1 MLDPSSART
10 QSHDANRSHR
20 LFETGHLQKNLRAR
34 SVRGAA
40 ATVVSQGLRFLVQLA
55 GMAVLA
61 RLLVP
66 ADFGVFA
73 KTIAITGFIAVIRTG
88 GLSVATVQHAE
99 ITHRQVS
106 NLFWLNAALGLLS
119 GLLVA
124 ALSPA
129 IAHFYGD
136 PRVLLLAASLG
147 GVVLIS
153 SLGVQHAALMQRQ
166 MRFSELAVIG
176 AVSPVAGFSVAIFSA
191 LAGAGFWALLI
202 QQLVTEATNLILVL
216 MKCHWRPSLPRRR
229 SGVRPMVKVGAYLS
243 VTNILNFAS
252 RNTDNVLI
260 GRFVSDVALGYYA
273 IAYRLLLLPMQQ
285 VNAPVTAVVLPGL
298 SRLQH
303 DPDRYA
309 RFYYRAVGLMVF
321 ITMPAACFLLV
332 DARSLVLMV
341 LGRQWLPVV
350 AIFQALSVA
359 AFIGTFSAATTWV
372 FNSLGRTDRQFRWQA
387 VAVPLT
393 ILAFVLGLPWGA
405 WGVAVAFSTSQVL
418 MLIPSL
424 QYCYRGTT
432 LSLKAT
438 LATLARPAVAAMAA
452 SGALWLAQRAVPSWQ
467 VVWLPFD
474 ALLFG
479 VAYAAAWWIL
489 PGGRDYLRRCVGLVK
504 ELAPGARRKHIDDV
518 MADPRH

>member
-1 MLDPSSART
+1 
-10 QSHDANRSHR
+10 
-20 LFETGHLQKNLRAR
+20 
-34 SVRGAA
+34 V
-40 ATVVSQGLRFLVQLA
+40 A
-55 GMAVLA
+55 G
-61 RLLVP
+61 
-66 ADFGVFA
+66 FA
-73 KTIAITGFIAVIRTG
+73 G

-119 GLLVA
+119 ALLVA
-124 ALSPA
+124 VLSPA
-129 IAHFYGD
+129 IAAFYGD

-176 AVSPVAGFSVAIFSA
+176 AVSPVAGFSVAILSA

-202 QQLVTEATNLILVL
+202 QQLVAEATNLILVL
-216 MKCHWRPSLPRRR
+216 LKCRWRPGLPRRG

-243 VTNILNFAS
+243 VTNILSFAS

-309 RFYYRAVGLMVF
+309 SFYYRAVGLMVF

-332 DARSLVLMV
+332 DARALVLLV
-341 LGRQWLPVV
+341 IGPQWLPVA

-359 AFIGTFSAATTWV
+359 AFIGTFSVATTWV
-372 FNSLGRTDRQFRWQA
+372 FTSLGQTARQFRWQA

-405 WGVAVAFSTSQVL
+405 WGVAVAFSASQVL
-418 MLIPSL
+418 MVIPTL
-424 QYCYRGTT
+424 RYCYRGTP
-432 LSLKAT
+432 LSLSST
-438 LATLARPAVAAMAA
+438 LATLARPAGAALAA
-452 SGALWLAQRAVPSWQ
+452 SGVLLIAQRAVPSWQ
-467 VVWLPFD
+467 VAWLPLD

-479 VAYAAAWWIL
+479 AAYLGTWSIL
-489 PGGRDYLRRCVGLVK
+489 PGGRDYLRRCVELVM
-504 ELAPGARRKHIDDV
+504 ELTPGVRRKRADKDAI
-518 MADPRH
+518 DPRH

>member
-1 MLDPSSART
+1 LTVLDPSST
-10 QSHDANRSHR
+10 QGHSHDAHRKHR
-20 LFETGHLQKNLRAR
+20 LFESGHLQQNLRAR

-40 ATVVSQGLRFLVQLA
+40 ATVVSQGMRFLVQLG

-61 RLLVP
+61 RLLAPV
-66 ADFGVFA
+66 DFGVFA

-119 GLLVA
+119 ATLVV

-129 IAHFYGD
+129 IAAFYGD

-176 AVSPVAGFSVAIFSA
+176 AVSPVAGFSVAILSA

-202 QQLVTEATNLILVL
+202 QQLVAEATNLVLVL
-216 MKCHWRPSLPRRR
+216 VKCRWRPGLPRRG
-229 SGVRPMVKVGAYLS
+229 SGVRPMVKIGAYLS
-243 VTNILNFAS
+243 VTNVLSFAS

-285 VNAPVTAVVLPGL
+285 VNAPVTAVVLPSL

-309 RFYYRAVGLMVF
+309 HFYYRAIGLMVF

-332 DARSLVLMV
+332 DARALVLLV
-341 LGRQWLPVV
+341 IGPQWLPVT

-359 AFIGTFSAATTWV
+359 AFIGTFSAGTGWV
-372 FNSLGRTDRQFRWQA
+372 FTSLGRTDRQFRWQA

-393 ILAFVLGLPWGA
+393 IISFVLGLPWGA

-424 QYCYRGTT
+424 RYCYRDTP
-432 LSLKAT
+432 LSLPST
-438 LATLARPAVAAMAA
+438 LATLARPAVAALAA

-467 VVWLPFD
+467 VAWLPLD

-479 VAYAAAWWIL
+479 GAYLAAWWIL
-489 PGGRDYLRRCVGLVK
+489 PGGRDYLRRCVGLVR
-504 ELAPGARRKHIDDV
+504 ELAPGARRKRDAI
-518 MADPRH
+518 DPRD